1 MSVRERRRCERRR
14 CEEAWWKTRNTS
26 EVITASRMASM
37 KLSPYCGVKKTAKL
51 RHLEALSGLKCREVG
66 SR

>member
-1 MSVRERRRCERRR
+1 ME
-14 CEEAWWKTRNTS
+14 EEAWWQTRNTS
-26 EVITASRMASM
+26 EVTTASRMASM